1 MVESQEEHAE
11 KRRSKGECMGTEK
24 LDMLNEQNKHRKYI
38 EA

>member
-11 KRRSKGECMGTEK
+11 KQRSKGKCMGTEK
-24 LDMLNEQNKHRKYI
+24 FAMLNEQNKHRKYI